1 LRIQNSINSEEF
13 PWQTKK
19 TRNARTFHAF
29 AMFETAKSIAV
40 RLAATLGAR
49 TSRSRVN
56 VIIHNARWLPLF
68 DSAHNRLTPWQSAAD
83 VT

>member
-1 LRIQNSINSEEF
+1 LLTGLPAPKLENSEQYQSEEF
-13 PWQTKK
+13 PWQTRK

-56 VIIHNARWLPLF
+56 AIIHNARWLPSF
-68 DSAHNRLTPWQSAAD
+68 DSAHNR
-83 VT
+83 